1 MGLNMGSRIDY
12 AFGKGTVEQ
21 FKDVVIRIGEVIS
34 VDDEYHGM
42 RIKARLDQD
51 NNMTSDQI
59 PYAFPLLPKTLQS
72 VPKIGEAVLIVLS
85 SLSNKSSIRYYIG
98 PLISQPQYFH
108 QEYYNGGKGTSGS
121 LLQGSTTNPLETID
135 HYDETKGS
143 FPETNDIALVGRKS
157 EDIILKDGE
166 IDIRCGIRGQKLF
179 DDFSS
184 GYDVDKFSAL
194 KGDVVFNKTNPAY
207 LQLKYQRGICKG
219 NKQVADSVINV
230 VADKI
235 NLISHKDREN
245 FDLTDQKDLIIPE
258 NLDDI
263 MSKLHQLP
271 YGDVLKEILINVY
284 AAIKNHTHQYPGL
297 PPVPC
302 SFIMR
307 LDLKDLENLLSEHV
321 RIS

>member
-1 MGLNMGSRIDY
+1 MGNRIDY
-12 AFGKGTVEQ
+12 AFGKGTEERS
-21 FKDVVIRIGEVIS
+21 KDVVIRIGEVIS

-42 RIKARLDQD
+42 RIKVRLEQD
-51 NNMTSDQI
+51 NGVTSDKI

-72 VPKIGEAVLIVLS
+72 IPKIGEAVLIILS
-85 SLSNKSSIRYYIG
+85 TLSNKNSIRYYIG

-108 QEYYNGGKGTSGS
+108 QEYYNGGRGTSSS
-121 LLQGSTTNPLETID
+121 LLQGSLSKPLETID
-135 HYDETKGS
+135 HYDETKGA

-157 EDIILKDGE
+157 EDIVLKDGE
-166 IDIRCGIRGQKLF
+166 IAIRCGIRGQKLF
-179 DDFSS
+179 DVFSPEY
-184 GYDVDKFSAL
+184 YDIDKFSSL

-219 NKQVADSVINV
+219 KKQVADSVINV

-235 NLISHKDREN
+235 NLISHKDRES
-245 FDLTDQKDLIIPE
+245 FELTDQKDLIVPE
-258 NLDDI
+258 NLDNI
-263 MSKLHQLP
+263 MSKLHQVP
-271 YGDVLKEILINVY
+271 YGDVLKETLINVY

-297 PPVPC
+297 PPVECP
-302 SFIMR
+302 FILK